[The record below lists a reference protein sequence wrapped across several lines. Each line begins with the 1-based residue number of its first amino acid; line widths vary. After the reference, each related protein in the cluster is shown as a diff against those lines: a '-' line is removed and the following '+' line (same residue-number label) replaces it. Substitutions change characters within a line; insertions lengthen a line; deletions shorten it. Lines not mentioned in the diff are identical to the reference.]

1 MNNDESAPDESV
13 PDESVPDESVPD
25 ECRPTSEARIA
36 ANRVNAQHST
46 GPRSAEGKARS
57 SRSSTVHGAY
67 AVRPDAISRGAFA
80 EDADEV
86 ECYLRGWSTRS
97 RRATRSRWRRPGSWR
112 STISGS
118 GVWIVSKPSRSPTRE
133 VSPRTSTRT
142 WPGT

>member
-13 PDESVPDESVPD
+13 PDESLPD

-86 ECYLRGWSTRS
+86 ECYLRGLVD
-97 RRATRSRWRRPGSWR
+97 ALA
-112 STISGS
+112 
-118 GVWIVSKPSRSPTRE
+118 
-133 VSPRTSTRT
+133 PRDAIEMAQARQLAQHHLRFR
-142 WPGT
+142 